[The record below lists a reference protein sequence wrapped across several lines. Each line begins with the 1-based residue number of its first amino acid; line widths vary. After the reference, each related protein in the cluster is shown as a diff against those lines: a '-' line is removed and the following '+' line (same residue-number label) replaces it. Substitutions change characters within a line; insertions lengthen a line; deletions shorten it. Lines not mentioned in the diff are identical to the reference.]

1 MSMLLIKEK
10 IIECFNVLSE
20 RNSLL
25 HCIYIASYFSS
36 TDNGLKT
43 ENKQIKESK
52 PSKVPNPIKNNSIA
66 SSTRNIQRESAI
78 VFSSPTPR

>member
-1 MSMLLIKEK
+1 MFYQNETHYYIDS
-10 IIECFNVLSE
+10 
-20 RNSLL
+20 
-25 HCIYIASYFSS
+25 IYIASYFSS

>member
-1 MSMLLIKEK
+1 MFYQNETHYYIALY
-10 IIECFNVLSE
+10 
-20 RNSLL
+20 
-25 HCIYIASYFSS
+25 YIASYFSS